1 MLPRGAGGSL
11 NRIVTVPNVISVA
24 RILAIPVFLWW
35 LFSDRIASAAVLLL
49 ILGSTDWVDG
59 YIARRF
65 DQVTE
70 LGKALD
76 PVADR
81 LAIFAAGVGGL
92 IAGVL
97 PGWFFWPLVV
107 REVGLALLATYLQA
121 RHRVRVTVRWLG
133 KAATFLIYGAVP
145 SFFLAAGDVA
155 PRLFEPAAI
164 IAGGLGLVLYWITF
178 VQYLL
183 DAQGLV
189 AEKSEKTEG

>member
-1 MLPRGAGGSL
+1 MLSGRAGGSL
-11 NRIVTVPNVISVA
+11 NRIVTVPNIISFA
-24 RILAIPVFLWW
+24 RILAIPLFLWW
-35 LFSDRIASAAVLLL
+35 LFTDRIASAAILLL
-49 ILGSTDWVDG
+49 VLGSTDWVDG

-97 PGWFFWPLVV
+97 PAWFFWPLLV
-107 REVGLALLATYLQA
+107 REVIMALVTTYLQA
-121 RHRVRVTVRWLG
+121 RHRVRLSVRWLG

-155 PRLFEPAAI
+155 PRIFEPAAI
-164 IAGGLGLVLYWITF
+164 IAGALGLLFYWITL
-178 VQYLL
+178 VQYLR
-183 DAQGLV
+183 DAPRLI
-189 AEKSEKTEG
+189 ADKTEE

>member
-1 MLPRGAGGSL
+1 M
-11 NRIVTVPNVISVA
+11 
-24 RILAIPVFLWW
+24 
-35 LFSDRIASAAVLLL
+35 L

-97 PGWFFWPLVV
+97 PAWFFWPLAI
-107 REVGLALLATYLQA
+107 REVFMALLATFLQA
-121 RHRVRVTVRWLG
+121 RHQLRLPVRWLG

-145 SFFLAAGDVA
+145 SFFLAAGDIA
-155 PRLFEPAAI
+155 PEIFSPAAL
-164 IAGGLGLVLYWITF
+164 IAGAAGLFLYWITL
-178 VQYLL
+178 VQYLS
-183 DAQGLV
+183 DARKLV
-189 AEKSEKTEG
+189 AARED

>member
-1 MLPRGAGGSL
+1 MF
-11 NRIVTVPNVISVA
+11 I
-24 RILAIPVFLWW
+24 WW
-35 LFSDRIASAAVLLL
+35 LFTDRVAAAAILLL
-49 ILGSTDWVDG
+49 VLGSTDWVDG

-92 IAGVL
+92 IVGVL
-97 PGWFFWPLVV
+97 PAWFFWPLVV
-107 REVGLALLATYLQA
+107 REVFLALLATYLQG
-121 RHRVRVTVRWLG
+121 RYQLRVEVRWLG

-155 PRLFEPAAI
+155 PWLFEPAAI
-164 IAGGLGLVLYWITF
+164 IAGSVGLILYWVTL
-178 VQYLL
+178 VQYVF
-183 DAQGLV
+183 DARRLI
-189 AEKSEKTEG
+189 AEKAED

>member
-1 MLPRGAGGSL
+1 M
-11 NRIVTVPNVISVA
+11 
-24 RILAIPVFLWW
+24 
-35 LFSDRIASAAVLLL
+35 
-49 ILGSTDWVDG
+49 LGSTDWVDG

-97 PGWFFWPLVV
+97 PAWFFWPLVV
-107 REVGLALLATYLQA
+107 REVLLALLATYLQGRYQA
-121 RHRVRVTVRWLG
+121 RVEVRWLG

-155 PRLFEPAAI
+155 PALFEPAAI
-164 IAGGLGLVLYWITF
+164 IAGVVGLVFYWITL
-178 VQYLL
+178 VQYVS
-183 DAQGLV
+183 DARRLIAQH
-189 AEKSEKTEG
+189 TEG

>member
-1 MLPRGAGGSL
+1 MLPRGAEQLL
-11 NRIVTVPNVISVA
+11 NRIVTIPNIISVA

-35 LFSDRIASAAVLLL
+35 LFTDRVAAAAVLLL

-97 PGWFFWPLVV
+97 PAWFFWPLVV
-107 REVGLALLATYLQA
+107 REVFMALLATYLQA
-121 RHRVRVTVRWLG
+121 RYQARLPVRWLG

-145 SFFLAAGDVA
+145 SFFLSAGDVL
-155 PRLFEPAAI
+155 PGLFEPAAI
-164 IAGGLGLVLYWITF
+164 VAGIVGLALYWITL
-178 VQYLL
+178 VQYVS
-183 DAQGLV
+183 DARKTVV
-189 AEKSEKTEG
+189 AHGED

>member
-1 MLPRGAGGSL
+1 MLLGGVGGSL
-11 NRIVTVPNVISVA
+11 NRIVTVPNIISVA

-35 LFSDRIASAAVLLL
+35 MFSDRIASAAVLLL
-49 ILGSTDWVDG
+49 VLGSTDWVDG

-76 PVADR
+76 PIADR

-97 PGWFFWPLVV
+97 PAWFFWPLVV
-107 REVGLALLATYLQA
+107 REVILALLATYLQA
-121 RHRVRVTVRWLG
+121 RHQVRITVRWLG

-155 PRLFEPAAI
+155 KGLFEPAAV
-164 IAGGLGLVLYWITF
+164 IAGTVGLVLYWITL

-183 DAQGLV
+183 DARRLI
-189 AEKSEKTEG
+189 AEKTEG

>member
-1 MLPRGAGGSL
+1 MLPRGGWGLL
-11 NRIVTVPNVISVA
+11 NRIVTVPNIISVA
-24 RILAIPVFLWW
+24 RILAIPLFLWW
-35 LFSDRIASAAVLLL
+35 LFTDRVAAAAILLL

-92 IAGVL
+92 IVGVL
-97 PGWFFWPLVV
+97 PAWFFWPLLV
-107 REVGLALLATYLQA
+107 REVVLALLATYLQA
-121 RHRVRVTVRWLG
+121 RHKQRVEVRWLG

-145 SFFLAAGDVA
+145 SFFLSAGDVVPA
-155 PRLFEPAAI
+155 LFEPAAI
-164 IAGGLGLVLYWITF
+164 IAGVIGLVLYWVTL
-178 VQYLL
+178 VQYLS
-183 DAQGLV
+183 DARRLIQ
-189 AEKSEKTEG
+189 ESKED